1 MGIKVKKTKKV
12 VSVKERELRRKEAQ
26 ARETLLMYKFL
37 FAAIAMIAGIMAVMT
52 IRRNGA
58 VTVGFLLNVQLPL
71 TIVLGVL
78 TIAAIVYHIMKRNSD
93 ESMRVITSTSLVAV
107 SFAAFCLCASYGYI
121 DVLYD
126 TWRIVAIIALAVLY
140 FVYHIYDT
148 VFFVVSAQCATGL
161 FAVNLLSKASLPDAL
176 RIVVGIFAIAA
187 CVIGAY
193 LLLKAMNNT
202 SLIKDYKLV
211 IMSAIIIAG
220 VLLSLFI
227 PMITSYAIF
236 ALLAVYVII
245 AVICTIELM

>member
-1 MGIKVKKTKKV
+1 MGIKVKKAKKA
-12 VSVKERELRRKEAQ
+12 VSLKERELRRKNAQ

-37 FAAIAMIAGIMAVMT
+37 FAAVAMIVGIMAVMT
-52 IRRNGA
+52 IRKNGA
-58 VTVGFLLNVQLPL
+58 NTVGFLLNVQFPL

-78 TIAAIVYHIMKRNSD
+78 TVAAIVYYIIKRNSD
-93 ESMRVITSTSLVAV
+93 ESMRVVTSTSLVAV
-107 SFAAFCLCASYGYI
+107 SFAAFCLSASYGYI

-126 TWRIVAIIALAVLY
+126 TWRIVAIIALAALY

-148 VFFVVSAQCATGL
+148 VFFVVSMQCAVGL
-161 FAVNLLSKASLPDAL
+161 LAVNVLSKASLSDAI
-176 RIVVGIFAIAA
+176 RIVVGILTIAV

-193 LLLKAMNNT
+193 LVLRAMNNT

-236 ALLAVYVII
+236 SLLAVYVII
-245 AVICTIELM
+245 AVISTIELM